1 MKKIG
6 VVFLVIA
13 LVFIGVLF
21 GLKSMFFYKY
31 VKIDENTDLGINT
44 ELLDYNVDIKN
55 TLIMGV
61 DSRENKYTSTRSDLI
76 QIASLNMEKGT
87 LKMTSI
93 MRDTYLYIPDKEF
106 YDKIN
111 HAYAY
116 GCDVGLIRALN
127 NNLDLNLH
135 EFVSVNFEAIMKMV
149 DLIEGINVN
158 IEADEISKVPGINSQ
173 GKHLLN
179 GKQALSY
186 SRIRYTKG
194 GDVRRTSRQRVV
206 VQAISDKLKGRPYKE
221 YLGVIQ
227 VMLPYINTSLTLK
240 DLSRLLSTY
249 LTINNLVIQGNTFPK
264 YQFGRKIKKI
274 WYMVPNDLEKNV
286 IKLHN
291 DIYETKNYHV
301 TDTVRKHST
310 TIRNKAKRV

>member
-13 LVFIGVLF
+13 LVFIGILF

-31 VKIDENTDLGINT
+31 VKIDENTDLGINR
-44 ELLDYNVDIKN
+44 ELIDYNVDIKN

-93 MRDTYLYIPDKEF
+93 MRDTFLYIPDKKF

-127 NNLDLNLH
+127 NNLDLNLD
-135 EFVSVNFEAIMKMV
+135 EFVAVNFEAITKMV
-149 DLIEGINVN
+149 DLINGIKVN
-158 IEADEISKVPGINSQ
+158 IEADEIGKVPGIKSQ

-194 GDVRRTSRQRVV
+194 GDVRRTSRQRIVFN
-206 VQAISDKLKGRPYKE
+206 AILDKLKGRPYKD
-221 YLGVIQ
+221 YLKLIQ

-240 DLSRLLSTY
+240 DLSKLVSTY
-249 LTINNLVIQGNTFPK
+249 LTINNLARIQ
-264 YQFGRKIKKI
+264 
-274 WYMVPNDLEKNV
+274 
-286 IKLHN
+286 
-291 DIYETKNYHV
+291 
-301 TDTVRKHST
+301 VRSAT
-310 TIRNKAKRV
+310 ANGVLV